1 VADMNSPSSA
11 LERRAPAQWQR
22 FIAPLITP
30 EIFDFWASRLHPT
43 LSWQRALAR
52 VIERKQESADAVTLR
67 LKPNRHWTG
76 FRAGQHVNLTV
87 EVRGMRV
94 TRSYSLSDAPRADRS
109 IAITVKAIEGGR
121 VSQHL
126 FHAAKVGDVF
136 DIGPAFGEMAIP
148 TATGAPIA
156 LLAAGSGIT
165 PLMAMIRALAADGMP
180 APVTLLYWARTRDEF
195 CYAHELR
202 QMAQQYPA
210 FRVVFFLTR
219 ASAASADEREGRI
232 DETAVSV
239 LADVERQHIFACGP
253 GAFTQT
259 AHALLAARSQAFAA
273 EAFTPPPQ
281 IVDESG
287 DVEITL
293 TRSQRTL
300 TVPRGQSIL
309 SALEAQGVR
318 PPHGC
323 RMGLCNTCACGKPAG
338 TTKNLHSGSVNAEP
352 ALSLRI
358 CINGATSN
366 LTLDL

>member
-1 VADMNSPSSA
+1 
-11 LERRAPAQWQR
+11 
-22 FIAPLITP
+22 
-30 EIFDFWASRLHPT
+30 

-52 VIERKQESADAVTLR
+52 VVERRQESIDAVTLR
-67 LKPNRHWTG
+67 LMPNRHWAG

-87 EVRGMRV
+87 EVEGTRL
-94 TRSYSLSDAPRADRS
+94 TRSYSLSDAPREDGS

-126 FHAAKVGDVF
+126 FHSAKRGDVF
-136 DIGPAFGEMAIP
+136 DIGPAFGDMATVAGVP
-148 TATGAPIA
+148 TA

-165 PLMAMIRALAADGMP
+165 PLMAMVRAMAADGMRS
-180 APVTLLYWARTRDEF
+180 AVTLMYWARTREEF
-195 CYAHELR
+195 CYADELR
-202 QMAQQYPA
+202 ALAKQYPA

-219 ASAASADEREGRI
+219 TPATSVDERAGRI
-232 DETAVSV
+232 GDAAIS
-239 LADVERQHIFACGP
+239 LLPDVETHQVFACGP
-253 GAFTQT
+253 GGFTQT
-259 AHALLAARSQAFAA
+259 AQALLAHRCRAFAA

-281 IVDESG
+281 IVDDTGE
-287 DVEITL
+287 VEITL
-293 TRSQRTL
+293 TRSRRTL
-300 TVPRGQSIL
+300 SVPRGQSIL

-358 CINGATSN
+358 CINAAASN